1 MSGWRNSGALATG
14 TEPARDLPQQE
25 YRVDQRVLV
34 VRRHDQRPG
43 FRNVL
48 EADEIDGLVNEAAGV
63 QTGLTRQDVDAP
75 GH

>member
-1 MSGWRNSGALATG
+1 MSGWRNKWRLRDRHQ
-14 TEPARDLPQQE
+14 PAREQPQQE
-25 YRVDQRVLV
+25 HRVDQRVLV
-34 VRRHDQRPG
+34 VGRHDQRPG

-48 EADEIDGLVNEAAGV
+48 EADEIDGLVKEAAGV